1 MLISGYQKGIICQ
14 SKKSEVTFLTPES
27 ASVKIMRFFFTGPEA
42 AWRDAIFFHKR
53 FVKNRIITKAALFGN
68 FFQWKAG
75 IDQIFRFDQSPLGN
89 DFVKA
94 GVKLLLKAGLLST
107 GLP

>member
-1 MLISGYQKGIICQ
+1 
-14 SKKSEVTFLTPES
+14 
-27 ASVKIMRFFFTGPEA
+27 MRFFFTGPEA

-68 FFQWKAG
+68 FFQWNAG
-75 IDQIFRFDQSPLGN
+75 IDQIFRFDKSPLGN

-94 GVKLLLKAGLLST
+94 LS
-107 GLP
+107 LIHI

>member
-1 MLISGYQKGIICQ
+1 
-14 SKKSEVTFLTPES
+14 
-27 ASVKIMRFFFTGPEA
+27 MRFFFTGPEA

-53 FVKNRIITKAALFGN
+53 FVKNRIITNAALFGN

-94 GVKLLLKAGLLST
+94 GVKLLFKKLAYCRLAYHKLR
-107 GLP
+107 